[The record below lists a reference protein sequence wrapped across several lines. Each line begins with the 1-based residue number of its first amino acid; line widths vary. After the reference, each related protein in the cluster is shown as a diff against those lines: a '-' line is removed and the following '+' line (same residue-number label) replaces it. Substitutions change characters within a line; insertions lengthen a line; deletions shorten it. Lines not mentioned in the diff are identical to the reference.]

1 MAHEECTA
9 LADAISEAFYDE
21 DNEMNVVDALAGIKR
36 ALRDLGNGDAATSM
50 GGMEALGKAVLDSS
64 QTIASAISELAAAV
78 DRLAERDN

>member
-1 MAHEECTA
+1 MVHEECTA

-64 QTIASAISELAAAV
+64 ERISDAITALAMAV
-78 DRLAERDN
+78 DRLAERND